1 MKEVL
6 KEVPNVLKKQIFK
19 RIGMGIVFALLG
31 VITWIASKEFLFA
44 LPCLV
49 AMAVLIVSGLG
60 VLFVAI
66 TKRYVIVS
74 GECVD
79 VEYTRILKRTKAVYL
94 QTDYGV
100 VKLPIRGKRTKA
112 ELGSS
117 VRCYIAS
124 NSSVYEYD
132 GVKTVGDYYAV
143 ESFHC

>member
-66 TKRYVIVS
+66 TKRYIIVS

-100 VKLPIRGKRTKA
+100 VKLLIRGKRTKV
-112 ELGSS
+112 ELGST
-117 VRCYIAS
+117 VLCYISSEA
-124 NSSVYEYD
+124 SVYEYN

>member
-1 MKEVL
+1 MKELL
-6 KEVPNVLKKQIFK
+6 KDVPTILKKQIFK
-19 RIGMGIVFALLG
+19 RIGIAIVFALLG
-31 VITWIASKEFLFA
+31 VVTWMASKEFLFA

-66 TKRYVIVS
+66 TKRYIIVS

-79 VEYTRILKRTKAVYL
+79 VEYTRILKRTKAVFL

-100 VKLPIRGKRTKA
+100 VKLLIRGKRTKA

-132 GVKTVGDYYAV
+132 DVKTVGDYYAV

>member
-60 VLFVAI
+60 VLFMAI
-66 TKRYVIVS
+66 TKRYVKEAIQI
-74 GECVD
+74 GTWGD
-79 VEYTRILKRTKAVYL
+79 NIPVYH
-94 QTDYGV
+94 
-100 VKLPIRGKRTKA
+100 VKNMH
-112 ELGSS
+112 ELNQL
-117 VRCYIAS
+117 V
-124 NSSVYEYD
+124 
-132 GVKTVGDYYAV
+132 
-143 ESFHC
+143 F

>member
-19 RIGMGIVFALLG
+19 RISMGIVFALLG

-100 VKLPIRGKRTKA
+100 VKLIIRGRRTKV
-112 ELGSS
+112 ELAST
-117 VRCYIAS
+117 VLCYISSEA
-124 NSSVYEYD
+124 SVYEYN

>member
-19 RIGMGIVFALLG
+19 RIGMSIVFALLG

-49 AMAVLIVSGLG
+49 AMAVLIFSGLG

-79 VEYTRILKRTKAVYL
+79 VEYTRILKRTKAV
-94 QTDYGV
+94 
-100 VKLPIRGKRTKA
+100 
-112 ELGSS
+112 
-117 VRCYIAS
+117 
-124 NSSVYEYD
+124 
-132 GVKTVGDYYAV
+132 
-143 ESFHC
+143 

>member
-100 VKLPIRGKRTKA
+100 VKLIIRGRRTKV
-112 ELGSS
+112 ELAST
-117 VRCYIAS
+117 VLCYISSEA
-124 NSSVYEYD
+124 SVYEYN

>member
-49 AMAVLIVSGLG
+49 AMAVLIFSGLG

-100 VKLPIRGKRTKA
+100 VKLLIRGKRTKV
-112 ELGSS
+112 ELGST
-117 VRCYIAS
+117 VLCYISSEA
-124 NSSVYEYD
+124 SVYEYN

>member
-6 KEVPNVLKKQIFK
+6 KEEPNVLKKQIFK

-44 LPCLV
+44 LPCLI
-49 AMAVLIVSGLG
+49 AMAVFIVSGLG
-60 VLFVAI
+60 VIFVSI

-74 GECVD
+74 GECID

-94 QTDYGV
+94 QTDYGM
-100 VKLPIRGKRTKA
+100 VKLIIRGKRTKV
-112 ELGSS
+112 ELGST
-117 VRCYIAS
+117 VRCYISSEA
-124 NSSVYEYD
+124 SVYEYN